1 MKRLKTMQLA
11 ASRAAILK
19 EQKHICP
26 LCKGS
31 MKAGQ
36 KKPALDHDHITGYIR
51 DVLCLNCNQ
60 FEGKTFNG
68 ARRSKGKLTE
78 REWLAN
84 LLTYWERHDTPQHGG
99 WYHPTHKTPEEK
111 RLATNAKARAKRAS
125 LKKG

>member
-1 MKRLKTMQLA
+1 MKRLGNMQLA
-11 ASRAAILK
+11 AARAKLL
-19 EQKHICP
+19 EQQKHICP

-36 KKPALDHDHITGYIR
+36 KKPALDHDHSTGYIR

-68 ARRSKGKLTE
+68 ARRSKNKLTE

-84 LLTYWERHDTPQHGG
+84 LLAYWERHAEPQHGG
-99 WYHPTHKTPEEK
+99 ILHPTHKTEEEK
-111 RLATNAKARAKRAS
+111 RIARNAKARKKRAAA
-125 LKKG
+125 KKG